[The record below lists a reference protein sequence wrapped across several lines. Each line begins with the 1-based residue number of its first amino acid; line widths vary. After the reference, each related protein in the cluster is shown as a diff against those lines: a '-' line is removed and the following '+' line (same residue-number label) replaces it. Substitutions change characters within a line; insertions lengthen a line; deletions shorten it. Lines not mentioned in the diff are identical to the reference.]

1 MRNFRKSTRSFEV
14 LELPKNL
21 VRPAGKELDVM
32 GQLMGRE
39 EERVQYF
46 LERGAALAA
55 LREEMEK
62 AEQNA
67 AMQGDTK
74 AVSNLEAEDQK
85 ADAEYKKLEAA
96 FLANLAEK

>member
-1 MRNFRKSTRSFEV
+1 
-14 LELPKNL
+14 
-21 VRPAGKELDVM
+21 
-32 GQLMGRE
+32 
-39 EERVQYF
+39 
-46 LERGAALAA
+46 
-55 LREEMEK
+55 MEK

-96 FLANLAEK
+96 FLASLSEK

>member
-1 MRNFRKSTRSFEV
+1 
-14 LELPKNL
+14 
-21 VRPAGKELDVM
+21 
-32 GQLMGRE
+32 
-39 EERVQYF
+39 
-46 LERGAALAA
+46 
-55 LREEMEK
+55 MEK